1 MEHQASEDILISSD
15 KSLLDLDRIHAFLV
29 SAYWSKGIPREV
41 VERAIQNALCF
52 GVYKAGAQIGFAR
65 VITDHA
71 TFAYLADVFI
81 VQEEQRRGYGK
92 ALIAHVTEALGRLR
106 LRRTLLATADAH
118 GLYRQYGFTPLE
130 KPDNFMEIN
139 VKDIYQ
145 REAAKSA
152 SMSETR
158 TETTTGTETGTP

>member
-1 MEHQASEDILISSD
+1 MENQTSEDIVISSD
-15 KSLLDLDRIHAFLV
+15 KSLLDLDRIHAVLA

-41 VERAIQNALCF
+41 VERAIQGSLCF

-81 VQEEQRRGYGK
+81 VEEEKQRGYGK
-92 ALIAHVTEALGRLR
+92 ALIAHITEALGRLR

-139 VKDIYQ
+139 VKEIYQ
-145 REAAKSA
+145 QGKA
-152 SMSETR
+152 
-158 TETTTGTETGTP
+158 GTS

>member
-1 MEHQASEDILISSD
+1 MEHEAAEDIVISSD
-15 KSLLDLDRIHAFLV
+15 KALLDIERIHAFLA
-29 SAYWSKGIPREV
+29 SAYWSTGIPREV
-41 VERAIQNALCF
+41 VERAIQSSLCF

-81 VQEEQRRGYGK
+81 VEAEQRQGYGK
-92 ALIAHVTEALGRLR
+92 ALIAHVAEALGHLR

-118 GLYRQYGFTPLE
+118 GLYRQFGFTPLE
-130 KPDNFMEIN
+130 KPDLFMEIN

-145 REAAKSA
+145 QGKAGNS
-152 SMSETR
+152 
-158 TETTTGTETGTP
+158 

>member
-1 MEHQASEDILISSD
+1 MDHQTNEELVISSD
-15 KSLLDLDRIHAFLV
+15 KSRLDLDLIHTFLA

-41 VERAIQNALCF
+41 VERAIEASLCF

-65 VITDHA
+65 VITDRA

-81 VQEEQRRGYGK
+81 VQTEQRKGYGK

-118 GLYRQYGFTPLE
+118 GLYRQFGFTPLA

-139 VKDIYQ
+139 IRDIYQ
-145 REAAKSA
+145 QEGK
-152 SMSETR
+152 
-158 TETTTGTETGTP
+158 TGTS

>member
-1 MEHQASEDILISSD
+1 MEHQASEDIVISSD
-15 KSLLDLDRIHAFLV
+15 KSLLDLDRIHAVLA
-29 SAYWSKGIPREV
+29 SAYWCKGIPREV
-41 VERAIQNALCF
+41 VERAIQGSLCF

-81 VQEEQRRGYGK
+81 VEEEKQRGYGK

-118 GLYRQYGFTPLE
+118 GLYRQYGFSPLE

-139 VKDIYQ
+139 VKNIYEQ
-145 REAAKSA
+145 GKA
-152 SMSETR
+152 
-158 TETTTGTETGTP
+158 GTS

>member
-1 MEHQASEDILISSD
+1 MKHQASEAIVISSD
-15 KSLLDLDRIHAFLV
+15 KSLLDLDRIHAFLA
-29 SAYWSKGIPREV
+29 SAYWCKGIPREV
-41 VERAIQNALCF
+41 VERAIENALCF

-81 VQEEQRRGYGK
+81 VKEEQGKGYGK
-92 ALIAHVTEALGRLR
+92 ALIAHITEALGRLR

-130 KPDNFMEIN
+130 KPDRFMEIN
-139 VKDIYQ
+139 VNDIYQ
-145 REAAKSA
+145 QGKA
-152 SMSETR
+152 
-158 TETTTGTETGTP
+158 GTS

>member
-1 MEHQASEDILISSD
+1 MEHKEAEDIVISSD
-15 KSLLDLDRIHAFLV
+15 KALLDVERIHAFLA

-41 VERAIQNALCF
+41 VERAIQGSLCF
-52 GVYKAGAQIGFAR
+52 GLYKAGAQIGFAR

-81 VQEEQRRGYGK
+81 VEAEQHKGYGK
-92 ALIAHVTEALGRLR
+92 ALIAHVAEALGHLR

-118 GLYRQYGFTPLE
+118 GLYRQVGFTPLE
-130 KPDNFMEIN
+130 KPDLFMEIN

-145 REAAKSA
+145 QGKA
-152 SMSETR
+152 
-158 TETTTGTETGTP
+158 GTS

>member
-1 MEHQASEDILISSD
+1 MEHEAAEDIVISSD
-15 KSLLDLDRIHAFLV
+15 KALLDVERIHAFLA
-29 SAYWSKGIPREV
+29 SAYWSTGIPREV
-41 VERAIQNALCF
+41 VERAIQGSLCF

-81 VQEEQRRGYGK
+81 VEAEQRKGYGK
-92 ALIAHVTEALGRLR
+92 ALIAHVAEALGNLR

-118 GLYRQYGFTPLE
+118 GLYRQFGFTPLA
-130 KPDNFMEIN
+130 KPDTFMEIN

-145 REAAKSA
+145 QGKA
-152 SMSETR
+152 
-158 TETTTGTETGTP
+158 GTS